1 MTGNRCDSQRQARA
15 VPMPARALLYRASP
29 RGDVSGP
36 QRSVDDRVLPVDGIE
51 HHVRRV
57 AAEVVVLELGRRMVE
72 IHAGAI
78 ATRAVA
84 LEAGVVE
91 DHPRIS
97 AWRDAEVDHVVYP
110 RIAQRGDRAAVSG
123 GCAVADERAV
133 LDGGLYIV
141 RGGPEPADRRRGS
154 VQDGSAITT
163 QRAIVHEHGVAYVRV
178 AVHVRDERA
187 AAESEVDPAYV
198 RGSGRLGIMDGEIAV
213 RDICYEL
220 AVCDRRGEE
229 RD

>member
-84 LEAGVVE
+84 LEAGVVD
-91 DHPRIS
+91 DHPRIF

-123 GCAVADERAV
+123 GGAVSAEAAV
-133 LDGGLYIV
+133 LDGGLDIV
-141 RGGPEPADRRRGS
+141 RGGPQTPDRRRGA
-154 VQDGSAITT
+154 VQEVCASTT
-163 QRAIVHEHGVAYVRV
+163 P
-178 AVHVRDERA
+178 A
-187 AAESEVDPAYV
+187 A
-198 RGSGRLGIMDGEIAV
+198 
-213 RDICYEL
+213 
-220 AVCDRRGEE
+220 
-229 RD
+229 